1 MNISEPTPGVCS
13 KAGSMDLPRDMWA
26 KVAGPYPARHVAL
39 VNKTL
44 AGNASDVHTRVHKP
58 APTLAT
64 ANMKGISS
72 YVDLLESLQKHFQPQ
87 RWAAMSPFRHLNP
100 HFAAQDE
107 QARAERLGA
116 ARAAFLKVVDDM
128 YANFEQSGQPF
139 IAFFYQKAVEMSHA
153 YRAGADRIM
162 TPPGVRYS
170 HLENRVP
177 ARGELQARDRIP
189 DSTRLDANDVWKRPD
204 CDLHVDWRF
213 AFWTDGDNP
222 NPPAESTAMGVNF
235 LLYHPEDIGAPDYT
249 FFTRIMNIQGDEEL
263 ASPTIEA
270 QASEGGPRIE
280 VSMIDGTKYGIDTS
294 FGILDELY
302 AAPFAERHAPYKYPL
317 YRAAL
322 EPGDVYG
329 PAEPDEIVRP
339 MVVRGGSVK
348 LHKLALGVL
357 LLGFCQVRQVQPPRA
372 AKHAVVSVGAA
383 FSDA

>member
-1 MNISEPTPGVCS
+1 
-13 KAGSMDLPRDMWA
+13 MDLPHDMWA
-26 KVAGPYPARHVAL
+26 KVAEPYPARHVAL

-44 AGNASDVHTRVHKP
+44 AGVASDVHARVHKP
-58 APTLAT
+58 APALAT
-64 ANMKGISS
+64 ANMEGISS
-72 YVDLLESLQKHFQPQ
+72 YADLLESLQKHFQPQ

-116 ARAAFLKVVDDM
+116 ARTAFLKVVDDM
-128 YANFEQSGQPF
+128 YANFEQSEQPF
-139 IAFFYQKAVEMSHA
+139 IAVFYKMAVEMSHA

-170 HLENRVP
+170 QLENRTA
-177 ARGELQARDRIP
+177 ARGGRQARDRIP

-204 CDLHVDWRF
+204 FDLHVDWRF

-222 NPPAESTAMGVNF
+222 NPPAESTAMGVDF
-235 LLYHPEDIGAPDYT
+235 SLYHPEDIGVPDYT
-249 FFTRIMNIQGDEEL
+249 FFARIMNIQGDKEL
-263 ASPTIEA
+263 VSPTIEVA
-270 QASEGGPRIE
+270 ASEGEPRIQ

-302 AAPFAERHAPYKYPL
+302 AAPFAERNAPFYHL
-317 YRAAL
+317 GDHTAL

-329 PAEPDEIVRP
+329 PADPDEIVRP